1 MRVRFDNDFKR
12 YHTTTVSSPPMR
24 QTKEQ
29 TDQTADIKEQK
40 NQTNL
45 MLFLGFLQP
54 LCFCGETKWP
64 WMNPGCAAQDWS
76 VWFSVT
82 WPHLGLHLWNCM
94 WTAYNQ
100 SLRCAQTKKLFKNLQ
115 FNAHIKKP
123 FLSNQDAEES
133 TNIEILCT
141 MGELVQ
147 LKFIKGFN
155 SKIFQT

>member
-29 TDQTADIKEQK
+29 TDQTADTKEQK

-100 SLRCAQTKKLFKNLQ
+100 SLRCAQTKKTFKKI
-115 FNAHIKKP
+115 AV
-123 FLSNQDAEES
+123 
-133 TNIEILCT
+133 LCT
-141 MGELVQ
+141 HKKAISVQSGCRRKHKYRNLVHNGGACSAKVYQ
-147 LKFIKGFN
+147 RV
-155 SKIFQT
+155 